1 MMTMQSALAIT
12 PDFKGV
18 ARFSARHLRHR
29 ETPPRYHVASTPK
42 TSTIAPAAHCID
54 LEELAE
60 ALAQYYA
67 GALDMVDATRVNAPL
82 SELVPGK
89 PLLSVLESSDICA
102 ALKLIGANAE
112 AAIIAEHCLFDEVAS
127 AQRGDYVSALDALA
141 TVLWP
146 EIRLY

>member
-1 MMTMQSALAIT
+1 MMMQSAVSIT
-12 PDFKGV
+12 PNFKGV
-18 ARFSARHLRHR
+18 ARFSARHLSHR
-29 ETPPRYHVASTPK
+29 EETRYYVASTPK
-42 TSTIAPAAHCID
+42 TLTIAPAAHCID

-112 AAIIAEHCLFDEVAS
+112 AAIMAEHCLFDEFAS